1 MPSELNNIFACLLK
15 AVSELERAGTATT
28 QSLVDLG
35 LSDSERVHTIHQ
47 DVETT
52 RARYAAVQQSSGDQQ
67 RRVNA
72 TFAQLQ
78 DPSHNLAV
86 LINWVG
92 PPTMSC

>member
-1 MPSELNNIFACLLK
+1 M
-15 AVSELERAGTATT
+15 ERAGTATT